1 MILYYC
7 HVSGLT
13 SGACVVGPGVALGF
27 IGALL
32 TPSGQVTWKC
42 DTILP
47 TLYSEEGR
55 NAKICVQ
62 ETWYKNCFVVF
73 YYYYLLSHLRC
84 IKIQIDVVKV
94 TSVLDIMDSMP

>member
-62 ETWYKNCFVVF
+62 ETWYNNCFVVF
-73 YYYYLLSHLRC
+73 FIICYLIYDALKYKL
-84 IKIQIDVVKV
+84 
-94 TSVLDIMDSMP
+94 TSLKLHPY